1 MATISTGYTTEMG
14 KKMRSMPEIHAR
26 YQKCCQQYQQMRGTG
41 PDFREQR
48 AMVYAELK
56 TLGWVLGK
64 GDKQINQEANF
75 K

>member
-26 YQKCCQQYQQMRGTG
+26 YQKCCQKYKELRGAG
-41 PDFREQR
+41 ADFREQKV
-48 AMVYAELK
+48 MIYAELK

-75 K
+75 